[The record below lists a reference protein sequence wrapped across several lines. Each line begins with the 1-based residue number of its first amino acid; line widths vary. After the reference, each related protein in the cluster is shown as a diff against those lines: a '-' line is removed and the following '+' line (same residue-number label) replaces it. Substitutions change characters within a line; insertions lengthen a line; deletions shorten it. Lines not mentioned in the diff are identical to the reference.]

1 MPETKSFTGVVQEVS
16 QTGSSDR
23 APRKVMINDGGEFSK
38 TFRCWPYKEKDSDVL
53 DPIFEQLANSLN
65 KTVTV
70 RYVEE
75 PKQSQHGTYT
85 QNTIRGLGG
94 FNDSK
99 GPNENGSWGGG
110 ALTKEDVVQIVREE
124 LRLANVY
131 SAFPGTTDE
140 TPDYTAFLNKAQE
153 EGTNENG
160 LEKRWA
166 KLFGEGEWHHGTE
179 EQLETLAKDLG
190 FEFPAKS
197 AEKLPEGAF

>member
-1 MPETKSFTGVVQEVS
+1 MAETKTFTGIVQEIS

-38 TFRCWPYKEKDSDVL
+38 TFRCWPYKEKDSDDL
-53 DPIFEQLANSLN
+53 DPIFEQLANSLGEE
-65 KTVTV
+65 VTV
-70 RYVEE
+70 KYVEE
-75 PKQSQHGTYT
+75 DKENAHGRYK
-85 QNTIRGLGG
+85 QNTIRGFG
-94 FNDSK
+94 DK

-166 KLFGEGEWHHGTE
+166 KLFGEGQWHHGTE

-190 FEFPAKS
+190 FEFSAKS